1 MNTQTALSGTQRPN
15 RVKHSYTQSVSATPD
30 NVFPLLCPVRE
41 HDWAPGWS
49 TDWII
54 SGSGLVEQE
63 CLFQTP
69 PKAGAKDASIWIVT
83 RHDPSAY
90 EVEMYK
96 VTPGQTIGKLAI
108 SLTEQGRTETR
119 AQISY
124 EFTSLGPDGDAFLD
138 NFTTEWYEKFMQGW
152 ETAINHY
159 LRTGEQLNVAA

>member
-1 MNTQTALSGTQRPN
+1 MNMPTELLGTQRPN
-15 RVKHSYTQSVSATPD
+15 RVKHSYTQSVSGTPRD
-30 NVFPLLCPVRE
+30 VFPLLCPIRE

-49 TDWII
+49 TDWVI
-54 SGSGLVEQE
+54 SRSGLVEQE

-69 PKAGAKDASIWIVT
+69 AKAGAKDASIWIVT

-96 VTPGQTIGKLAI
+96 VTPGQTVGKLAI
-108 SLTEQGRTETR
+108 SLTAQGAMETR

-138 NFTTEWYEKFMQGW
+138 EFTEESYEKFMRGW

-159 LRTGEQLNVAA
+159 LVTGEQLNVAA